1 MFGFAPFADSTF
13 ASQNIT
19 SLTGVSASVTSVN
32 AALSTNAPTATGI
45 ANTSLTA
52 VSGTFATPAIDFGG
66 FSRIT
71 IDSVLAASNINS
83 VTLTA
88 LANITPTAVVSSS
101 AVNLPT
107 INGKANTTLATLNQI
122 ASSLSSVDFDAKAT
136 ASPASLSAT
145 ISTTLPNVSGKANVT
160 SSSLLANILQNLDNP
175 VGESFDFNSIANSYS
190 RGRTVIILAPTVR
203 GTYTVYIPFEN
214 RTVVL
219 SPSTSAVSNAARFVY
234 IKPEDR
240 KVFIEPVN
248 IDRVVYITN

>member
-32 AALSTNAPTATGI
+32 AALSTNAPTVTGI
-45 ANTSLTA
+45 ANTSLAA

-71 IDSVLAASNINS
+71 IDSVLTASNINS
-83 VTLTA
+83 VTTTA
-88 LANITPTAVVSSS
+88 IANITPTAVVSPS

-107 INGKANTTLATLNQI
+107 INGEANTTLATLNQI
-122 ASSLSSVDFDAKAT
+122 VSALNSVDFDAQAT

-160 SSSLLANILQNLDNP
+160 SASVLANILQNLDNP
-175 VGESFDFNSIANSYS
+175 VGESFDFNSIADRFDRS
-190 RGRTVIILAPTVR
+190 RTVVILAPIVL
-203 GTYTVYIPFEN
+203 GTFTVYIRPES
-214 RTVVL
+214 RTIVIPPTGPTLNQVR
-219 SPSTSAVSNAARFVY
+219 SVF
-234 IKPEDR
+234 IMPEDR
-240 KVFIEPVN
+240 RVFIEPVN
-248 IDRVVYITN
+248 LDRVVYITN